1 MLILV
6 VCHCA
11 ANVWLPCVQAVKRAQ
26 ADHKAAKESV
36 KQCSL
41 AVNSAKREIDHV
53 TSALGAKRAEGT
65 AGEAD
70 VLDSE
75 EHQLLQT
82 LKSAKI
88 KFKRWL
94 TRRLVELLAWSS
106 TPWQL
111 ILRYCTCDVHNPFC
125 MVLKIVV
132 VKG

>member
-1 MLILV
+1 MLWCPLL

-11 ANVWLPCVQAVKRAQ
+11 LNVCLPWVQAVKRAQ
-26 ADHKAAKESV
+26 ADHRAAKESV
-36 KQCSL
+36 KQCGL
-41 AVNSAKREIDHV
+41 AVNSVKWEIDHV

-82 LKSAKI
+82 LKNAKI

-94 TRRLVELLAWSS
+94 PSALSRYLHGSFAPWPLGLHYLACCG
-106 TPWQL
+106 L
-111 ILRYCTCDVHNPFC
+111 
-125 MVLKIVV
+125 
-132 VKG
+132 